1 MPLGHAHALTYPKTF
16 ARAAIAANGTKL
28 YVRVGG
34 LGARGDRRRV
44 VRTSVRREPGDEAR
58 FGIFPL
64 IQLEA
69 MVMDEK
75 SRRAPTVTL
84 AY

>member
-1 MPLGHAHALTYPKTF
+1 VPHGSPP
-16 ARAAIAANGTKL
+16 
-28 YVRVGG
+28 
-34 LGARGDRRRV
+34 V